1 VGNPYKIVRTLT
13 EEEIQGIK
21 ENALDYIKLKDKY
34 MTALQSRSRVLV
46 T

>member
-34 MTALQSRSRVLV
+34 MTAFAE
-46 T
+46 

>member
-1 VGNPYKIVRTLT
+1 VRTLS

-34 MTALQSRSRVLV
+34 MTAFAE
-46 T
+46 